1 MMRFLLLILMIL
13 FLFSACRKN
22 KKDVIWEA
30 LATGTTDDLHG
41 LFFSDA
47 QHGFAC
53 GGSLYDVGVWLQT
66 TDGGKSWC
74 CLDSVYIKCAYAV
87 SFINPSQGIVSG
99 FDGFIART
107 QNGGADWDISNIPA
121 WEPILDLHPVSL
133 NEMIIVGGTSFD
145 KGFLGYT
152 ADGGQ
157 QWTIQR
163 VDHRME
169 SLQSLDGRHLIAG
182 GYGAIY
188 LSSDSGKS
196 WTHSGQRGDFYMD
209 VFAVDEQRAVAV
221 GQQGSIAFTDNR
233 GQSWRNVKSGNH
245 PFESPESF
253 EAVHFYDEQHGMAVG
268 MQGLMYVTEDGGQQW
283 TKVEPFTDDRLRDV
297 RMIDA
302 QVAVVAGERGVVYR
316 VQIP

>member
-1 MMRFLLLILMIL
+1 MIRLFIPALMML
-13 FLFSACRKN
+13 FLFSACRKEE
-22 KKDVIWEA
+22 KEAVWETI
-30 LATGTTDDLHG
+30 ATETTEDLHG
-41 LFFSDA
+41 LYFSDA
-47 QHGFAC
+47 QHGYAC

-87 SFINPSQGIVSG
+87 SFLNPSQGIISG

-107 QNGGADWDISNIPA
+107 QNSGMDWDITNMPA

-133 NEMIIVGGTSFD
+133 NSWVIAGGTSFD

-152 ADGGQ
+152 TDGGQ

-169 SLQSLDGRHLIAG
+169 SVQSFDGQYWVAG
-182 GYGAIY
+182 GFGAIY
-188 LSSDSGKS
+188 LSSDSGKN

-209 VFAVDEQRAVAV
+209 VVAVDDRRAVAV
-221 GQQGSIAFTDNR
+221 GQQGSILYSDNR
-233 GQSWRNVKSGNH
+233 GQSWRRVKSGNH

-253 EAVHFYDEQHGMAVG
+253 EAVHFYDTQHGMAVG
-268 MQGLMYVTEDGGQQW
+268 MQGLMYLTTDGGQRW
-283 TKVEPFTDDRLRDV
+283 TKVKPFTDHRLRDV
-297 RMIDA
+297 RMTDVQA
-302 QVAVVAGERGVVYR
+302 AVVAGERGMIYR